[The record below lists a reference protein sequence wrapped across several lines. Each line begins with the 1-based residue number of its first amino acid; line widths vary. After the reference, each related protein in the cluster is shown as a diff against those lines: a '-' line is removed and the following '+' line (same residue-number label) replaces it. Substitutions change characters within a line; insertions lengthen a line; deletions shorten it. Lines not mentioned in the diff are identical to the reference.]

1 MHLSKEKIFL
11 EPIDKYFED
20 ESEFNNCLKIDKIDF
35 DEKDIDFQK
44 LDEELC
50 QSLNLLDENE
60 YSTEVESEEC
70 LSSLKPAVAK
80 RKKLLLKDFLNI
92 NKESLIRAKVN
103 TINKYI
109 SLAQNNGLISNLQN
123 NNFLNYSYK

>member
-20 ESEFNNCLKIDKIDF
+20 ESKFNDSLKIDKIDF
-35 DEKDIDFQK
+35 DEKDLDFQK

-70 LSSLKPAVAK
+70 LSSLKPVAAK
-80 RKKLLLKDFLNI
+80 RKKLLLKDILNI
-92 NKESLIRAKVN
+92 NKENIIRAKMN

>member
-20 ESEFNNCLKIDKIDF
+20 ESEFNDSLKIDKIDF
-35 DEKDIDFQK
+35 DEKDLDFQK

-70 LSSLKPAVAK
+70 LSSLKPVATK
-80 RKKLLLKDFLNI
+80 RKKILLKDFLNI
-92 NKESLIRAKVN
+92 NKENIIRAKMYTV
-103 TINKYI
+103 NKYI
-109 SLAQNNGLISNLQN
+109 SLAQNNGLISNFQN

>member
-20 ESEFNNCLKIDKIDF
+20 ESEFNDSLKIDKIDF
-35 DEKDIDFQK
+35 DEKDLDFQK

-70 LSSLKPAVAK
+70 LSSLKPVAAK
-80 RKKLLLKDFLNI
+80 RKKLLLKDILNI
-92 NKESLIRAKVN
+92 NKENIIRAKMN

>member
-20 ESEFNNCLKIDKIDF
+20 ESEFSKNLNIDKIDS
-35 DEKDIDFQK
+35 DKKDLDFQK

-70 LSSLKPAVAK
+70 LSSLKPVASK
-80 RKKLLLKDFLNI
+80 RNKILLKDFLII
-92 NKESLIRAKVN
+92 NKENIIRAKMN

-109 SLAQNNGLISNLQN
+109 SLAQNKGLISNLQQ

>member
-20 ESEFNNCLKIDKIDF
+20 ESEFNDSLKIDKIDF
-35 DEKDIDFQK
+35 DEKDLDFQK

-70 LSSLKPAVAK
+70 LSSLKPVAAK
-80 RKKLLLKDFLNI
+80 RKKLLLKDILNI
-92 NKESLIRAKVN
+92 NKENIIRAKMN

-123 NNFLNYSYK
+123 NNFLKYSYK

>member
-20 ESEFNNCLKIDKIDF
+20 ESEFNDSLKIDKIDF
-35 DEKDIDFQK
+35 DEKDLDFQK

-70 LSSLKPAVAK
+70 LSPLKPVAAK
-80 RKKLLLKDFLNI
+80 RKKILLKDFLNI
-92 NKESLIRAKVN
+92 NKENIIRAKMYTV
-103 TINKYI
+103 NKYI
-109 SLAQNNGLISNLQN
+109 SLAQNNGLISNFQN
-123 NNFLNYSYK
+123 NNYQNYSYK